1 MQPIV
6 QELKMT
12 EVDNNVSTWV
22 STLLIDTCSRITR
35 ELAEVRD
42 EGRDTGVTH
51 AHKSARALARVKH
64 GHAGRLSIGIA

>member
-42 EGRDTGVTH
+42 EGRNTGARRTH
-51 AHKSARALARVKH
+51 
-64 GHAGRLSIGIA
+64 